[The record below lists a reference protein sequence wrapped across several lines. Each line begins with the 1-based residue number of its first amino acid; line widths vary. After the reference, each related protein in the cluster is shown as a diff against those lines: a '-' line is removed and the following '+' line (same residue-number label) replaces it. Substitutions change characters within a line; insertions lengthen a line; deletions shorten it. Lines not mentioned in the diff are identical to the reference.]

1 MSGENLGVDLFGD
14 PVIASREG
22 PGRPEVVWSREASN
36 KVLLAFARGLSMK
49 STSEIVGMSVPTL
62 RKVFFSEV
70 RARHLARLKLEISLL
85 ARLAEEVEKGNVSA
99 VRELDRL
106 IDKQRSRDQAQS
118 MASEVPKQRAPQ
130 LGKKAAIEQAARE
143 QQGLYQPP
151 PPPTLN

>member
-14 PVIASREG
+14 PIVAPREG
-22 PGRPEVVWSREASN
+22 PGRPEVVWSREGSN

-49 STSEIVGMSVPTL
+49 STADIVGMSVPTL

-70 RARHLARLKLEISLL
+70 RARHLARLKLEISML
-85 ARLAEEVEKGNVSA
+85 ARLAAEAESGNVTA
-99 VRELDRL
+99 IKELDRL
-106 IDKQRSRDQAQS
+106 IDKQRSRDQAQA
-118 MASEVPKQRAPQ
+118 MASEAPRQRAPQ